1 MLPVGTDSVAGPGIV
16 FAFAAQGDVHAEM
29 LAAIGRAAGESID
42 EAFALFQIKLAGA
55 AKKNWV
61 FSLTEG
67 MRCRFSRLRLG
78 PEPFPEFVLIRGRRM
93 WKLNQHASAMRQC
106 RRDWPAQLLPWFIAR
121 LALHEHSSVKKDGK
135 YSPNQSRMVG

>member
-1 MLPVGTDSVAGPGIV
+1 
-16 FAFAAQGDVHAEM
+16 
-29 LAAIGRAAGESID
+29 
-42 EAFALFQIKLAGA
+42 KLAGA
-55 AKKNWV
+55 AKHNWV

-67 MRCRFSRLRLG
+67 MRCPLSRLRLG

-135 YSPNQSRMVG
+135 YSPNQSRMVGVQGPVPHRDVLPHHLLFIGADLLAGRLLHK